1 MRLLHSESTCSMA
14 ELCGLD
20 WFTKEEVKEE
30 VQTHLARAKEDSR
43 RMIIANLDHDQHLDI
58 GKIMRAA
65 GFRCVG
71 TYPGNSTSS
80 VHVYIHGLRKARAR
94 KSR

>member
-1 MRLLHSESTCSMA
+1 MRLLNSEATCSMA

-20 WFTKEEVKEE
+20 YVTREDVLAYLTAAEEG
-30 VQTHLARAKEDSR
+30 SR
-43 RMIIANLDHDQHLDI
+43 RMIVANLDHDQHLVN

-80 VHVYIHGLRKARAR
+80 VHVYIHGLRKVRTR